1 MFRDVL
7 VDVWPPSARVLRAQ
21 TVRRSALGGFFD
33 RFQHFH
39 VFFKILLFSCD
50 TVCLPPAFWEG
61 DYLFGGVPSD
71 ISSRFAIIC
80 LFLMILLL
88 LYVCKFLCL
97 AVLFLPARAQ
107 RALPFF
113 KNPGDSFCSV
123 SVSKHFVF
131 VACISATSLMLLV
144 NIRRFYM
151 VKSAYT
157 SPVSCTS
164 VYPRGNDFLKNL
176 FFVRTTRTLFVV
188 HWSVLVLK
196 NQNPYFVV

>member
-113 KNPGDSFCSV
+113 QKPRRLFLQRFC
-123 SVSKHFVF
+123 
-131 VACISATSLMLLV
+131 
-144 NIRRFYM
+144 
-151 VKSAYT
+151 VKT
-157 SPVSCTS
+157 LCFCC
-164 VYPRGNDFLKNL
+164 VYICNL
-176 FFVRTTRTLFVV
+176 SDAVGQYP
-188 HWSVLVLK
+188 SVLYGEIGLYK
-196 NQNPYFVV
+196 PCQLYIGLSSRK